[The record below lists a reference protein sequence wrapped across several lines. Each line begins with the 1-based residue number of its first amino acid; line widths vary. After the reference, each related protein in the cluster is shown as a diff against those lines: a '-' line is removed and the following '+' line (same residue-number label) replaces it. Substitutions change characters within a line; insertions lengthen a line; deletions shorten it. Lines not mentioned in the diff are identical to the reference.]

1 MSRHPFL
8 DAADATLALLQEPEV
23 AARWDEPSALAEMT
37 VGALAEHLASQ
48 VVSGARGLTDEAWA
62 PRGERI
68 ELLEHYRRSA
78 WVGADI
84 DTPANIGIRE
94 SAAAAAAAG
103 PDAVV
108 ERVRAAL
115 ASVDPWPADPRP
127 TVSMPHWAWSMATD
141 DFLTTRMMEM
151 VVHADDLC
159 AGLEL
164 ETPVFPRSVSAPVFA
179 LLVGVAEDQHGQA
192 AVTRALTRRERAGSI
207 VVF

>member
-8 DAADATLALLQEPEV
+8 DAANVTLALVQEPEV

-37 VGALAEHLASQ
+37 VGALAEHLAVQ
-48 VVSGARGLTDEAWA
+48 VVSGARGLTEDAWT
-62 PRGERI
+62 PRGETI
-68 ELLEHYRRSA
+68 ELVEHYRRSV

-84 DTPANIGIRE
+84 DSDANVGIRE

-103 PDAVV
+103 PGAVV
-108 ERVRAAL
+108 ERVRAAI
-115 ASVDPWPADPRP
+115 ASVDPWPTNVRP
-127 TVSMPHWAWSMATD
+127 TVSMPHWEWSMATD

-159 AGLEL
+159 AGLEV

-179 LLVGVAEDQHGQA
+179 LLVAVAEDKHGQA
-192 AVTRALTRRERAGSI
+192 AVTRALTRRERADSI

>member
-1 MSRHPFL
+1 MSRPPFL
-8 DAADATLALLQEPEV
+8 DAAEVTLTLLREPEV
-23 AARWDEPSALAEMT
+23 AARWDEPSALPEMT
-37 VGALAEHLASQ
+37 VGALAEHLAVQ
-48 VVSGARGLTDEAWA
+48 VVSGARGLTDDAWA
-62 PRGERI
+62 PRGETV
-68 ELLEHYRRSA
+68 ELVEHYRRSA

-84 DTPANIGIRE
+84 NSEANVGIRQ
-94 SAAAAAAAG
+94 SAAAAAADG

-115 ASVDPWPADPRP
+115 ASVDPWPTEIRP
-127 TVSMPHWAWSMATD
+127 TVSMPHWKWSMATD

-164 ETPVFPRSVSAPVFA
+164 ETPLFPRSVSAPVFA
-179 LLVGVAEDQHGQA
+179 LLVAVAEDKHGQA
-192 AVTRALTRRERAGSI
+192 AVTRALTRKERAGSI